1 MAIEVI
7 AHLGKTKDG
16 CDVLITTD
24 KLEPYRL
31 VRGYD
36 PNEEP
41 GQQWSHTVIACDEIG
56 FFAELIVNHNK
67 PISYWKTCEIAEK
80 AINYLFD
87 EDMLEDMLEDQDLEL
102 DEEDREYFGVKV
114 YEDDEED

>member
-16 CDVLITTD
+16 CDVLVTKD

-41 GQQWSHTVIACDEIG
+41 GQQWSHTVIACDNIG

-67 PISYWKTCEIAEK
+67 PISY
-80 AINYLFD
+80 LFD
-87 EDMLEDMLEDQDLEL
+87 EDMLEDMLEDQGLEL
-102 DEEDREYFGVKV
+102 DEEDREYFGVMV
-114 YEDDEED
+114 CGDDEED

>member
-80 AINYLFD
+80 AISYLK
-87 EDMLEDMLEDQDLEL
+87 
-102 DEEDREYFGVKV
+102 KV
-114 YEDDEED
+114 LRRFRSFLSIKWPIIENTMKMATCLISVLK